1 MTLGRSR
8 PNSIK
13 VIAHCGNLIRDRI
26 FCQRV
31 VRSDADGSSRGFSV
45 TTRRRQRQA
54 AALLPI
60 FRPARVTPDASFP
73 THSIGMI
80 DEIMGGRMLPMTR
93 AGLGAATTEL
103 SR

>member
-1 MTLGRSR
+1 MRNR
-8 PNSIK
+8 
-13 VIAHCGNLIRDRI
+13 V
-26 FCQRV
+26 FFQRV

-60 FRPARVTPDASFP
+60 PRAARVTPDASFP